1 MGESTLKEKTS
12 KGLFWGGMSSFLQQ
26 LLNAAFGI
34 YLARTLSPDDY
45 GLVGML
51 AVFTVL
57 AQALQESGFI
67 SALINRKEIRHEAY
81 NSVFW
86 FSIIVSAIC
95 YLILFFCAPLIA
107 AYFRHPELIPLARWI
122 FICFLFS
129 GFGVAQRAYL
139 TKQLKIKEIAISGIL
154 SAAVSGIVG
163 VYLAYRGMAYWALVV
178 QSILSAVLLSGGLWF
193 YSSWRP
199 TLKLDFGP
207 VREMFR
213 YSVNLLIPGLLCTLS
228 SHLLTLILGRFYSAK
243 RVGYYTQA
251 NKWYNMG
258 GSVLA
263 GMVNSVG
270 QPVLAE
276 VTDDRER
283 QLRVFRKMIRF
294 AAFISFPALLGLAFI
309 APEFIVGALSD
320 KWMDSIPLLQILCAG
335 GIVLPLIH
343 LCSNLLLS
351 HGKSNIH
358 MWINVASFI
367 LVLTVALLA
376 RPYGIVWMVI
386 GLSASNVVMFL
397 VWYFYVRRELYY
409 KVKELLLDLLP
420 FLLFSLV
427 SMAGAELVSRGIDGL
442 WWRLA
447 VKILVTAG
455 IYVVL
460 MRLSNSVTYKE
471 CVGFLRKR
479 IKIG

>member
-1 MGESTLKEKTS
+1 MGESSLKDKTS

-67 SALINRKEIRHEAY
+67 SALINRKEIRHEDY

-86 FSIIVSAIC
+86 FSILVSAVC
-95 YLILFFCAPLIA
+95 YGVLFFCAPLIA
-107 AYFRHPELIPLARWI
+107 AYFRHPELVPLARWI
-122 FICFLFS
+122 FICFIFS
-129 GFGVAQRAYL
+129 GFGVAQRAFL
-139 TKQLKIKEIAISGIL
+139 TKQLKIKEIALSGIV
-154 SAAVSGIVG
+154 SAALSGIVG
-163 VYLAYRGMAYWALVV
+163 VYMAYRGMAYWALVA
-178 QSILSAVLLSGGLWF
+178 QSILSAALLSGGLWYF
-193 YSSWRP
+193 SAWRP
-199 TLKLDFGP
+199 TFKLDFGP
-207 VREMFR
+207 VKEMFH
-213 YSVNLLIPGLLCTLS
+213 YSVKLLIPGILCTLS
-228 SHLLTLILGRFYSAK
+228 SQLLTLILGRYYSAK

-283 QLRVFRKMIRF
+283 QLRVFRKLMRF

-309 APEFIVGALSD
+309 APEFIVGALKE
-320 KWMDSIPLLQILCAG
+320 KWIDSVPLLQILCAG

-351 HGKSNIH
+351 HGKSDIH
-358 MWINVASFI
+358 MWINVASFV
-367 LVLTVALLA
+367 LVLVIALLA
-376 RPYGIVWMVI
+376 RPFGIVWMVV
-386 GLSASNVVMFL
+386 GFSASNVVMFL
-397 VWYFYVRRELYY
+397 VWYLFVRRELHYTL
-409 KVKELLLDLLP
+409 KGLLLDLLP
-420 FLLFSLV
+420 FLAFTLV
-427 SMAGAELVSRGIDGL
+427 SIAGAYFVARGIDSL

-455 IYVVL
+455 IYMVL

-471 CVGFLRKR
+471 CIGFLRNR
-479 IKIG
+479 I